1 MNLSRLRL
9 LNYLSWARSRANV
22 WKADRCQERLK
33 CQVQVQ
39 LKITGVSKVRGSKA
53 KWNKWVSCNLIYSLC
68 PWRQRRVK
76 DYSRVQSD
84 GATEPERLFFLSVVI
99 KVPHP
104 PHPTPRRWHV
114 LLQHLAFSPSSFPLT
129 HTEAT
134 VFAIPSYVKWI
145 QTLTFEM

>member
-104 PHPTPRRWHV
+104 PTPPRV
-114 LLQHLAFSPSSFPLT
+114 DDTSSFSIWRSRLLLFPSHTLKPQCLPFLLT
-129 HTEAT
+129 WSG
-134 VFAIPSYVKWI
+134 FK
-145 QTLTFEM
+145 L